1 MKNMPFKFSLLL
13 LTLVFTI
20 PVFAQKSLMS
30 DTYTPQN
37 SAILLVDHQKLTMDW
52 LQSMPKDQVIA
63 NIRMLARLGG
73 ELHIPTIVTT
83 TLETQVG
90 PTIQDIQDII
100 PAQYA
105 NRIKRGGN
113 TNCFLDPNFVNAVK
127 NTGRINLIIAG
138 LTTDICLFH
147 TVEGALKQGYHV
159 WVVATACGGMLP
171 IDDELTFARLR
182 SLGVIVS
189 SGNQLL
195 TQLYPDFG
203 TADGQKAAKIN
214 LEEIVTKI
222 VKH

>member
-1 MKNMPFKFSLLL
+1 MKNMLFKISLLL
-13 LTLVFTI
+13 LTFSCTAPTI
-20 PVFAQKSLMS
+20 AQQSSMAEV
-30 DTYTPQN
+30 YTPQN
-37 SAILLVDHQKLTMDW
+37 SVILLVDHQKLTMDW

-63 NIRMLARLGG
+63 NIRMLARMGG

-83 TLETQVG
+83 TLEAQVG

-113 TNCFLDPNFVNAVK
+113 TNCFLDPNFVKTVK
-127 NTGRINLIIAG
+127 GTGRNNLIIAG

-147 TVEGALKQGYHV
+147 TVEGALQQGYKV
-159 WVVATACGGMLP
+159 WVVASACGGMLP
-171 IDDELTFARLR
+171 LDDELTFARLR

-203 TADGQKAAKIN
+203 TPDGQKAAKIN
-214 LEEIVTKI
+214 LEEIVTKT

>member
-1 MKNMPFKFSLLL
+1 MKKMQFNFLLL
-13 LTLVFTI
+13 LFTLAFTI
-20 PVFAQKSLMS
+20 PALAQKSILPEA
-30 DTYTPQN
+30 YTPAN

-63 NIRMLARLGG
+63 NIRMLARIGG
-73 ELHIPTIVTT
+73 ELHIPTVVTT
-83 TLETQVG
+83 TLEAQVG

-100 PAQYA
+100 PQQYA

-113 TNCFLDPNFVNAVK
+113 TNCFLDPNFVKAVK
-127 NTGRINLIIAG
+127 STGRKNLIIAG

-147 TVEGALKQGYHV
+147 TVEGALKQGYKV
-159 WVVATACGGMLP
+159 WVVASACGGMLP
-171 IDDELTFARLR
+171 LDDELTFDRLR

-189 SGNQLL
+189 SGNQLV

-203 TADGQKAAKIN
+203 TVDGQKAAKIN